1 MMASLWASIR
11 KQENDIHDLVSSS
24 DMWKSNNLMVKGL
37 SYGVTINLYV
47 LLVFLVDK
55 IDSNLDGIS
64 VVSM

>member
-1 MMASLWASIR
+1 
-11 KQENDIHDLVSSS
+11 
-24 DMWKSNNLMVKGL
+24 MWKSNNLMVKGL

-64 VVSM
+64 VVSI